1 MKRGLKAGKKHSGGF
16 GLNVFS
22 DDELNEIHLATMEVL
37 KSTGVFVEDAEALE
51 VFDGGGA
58 IVDLKNK
65 IVKIPPHVVEDAI
78 RSAPSTFHAFGRI
91 PESDIVL
98 EDTRISFTNFGEG
111 IMFVDPYTNDLR
123 DTTKA
128 DIEKASR
135 LIDYLEHVETYERC
149 MCSHD
154 QAPRVQALHNAEAS
168 LTNTTKHH
176 WLGPVN
182 RYQAKKIVEMLV
194 AISGS
199 KKNLRE
205 RPLLSFVSCPVSPLK
220 LPKDHCEIIMEAALN
235 GLGLNVIGMAMSG
248 GSSPVHLAGT
258 LVSQNCEVLSSLVLN
273 QLVCKGSPFV
283 YGSST
288 CTIDLRRATA
298 AVGSPELAMISAA
311 VARLARYYSLPCFVA
326 GG

>member
-1 MKRGLKAGKKHSGGF
+1 MKRSLKAGNRPSAGF
-16 GLNVFS
+16 GLSVFT
-22 DDELNEIHLATMEVL
+22 DDELDKIHLATLEVL
-37 KSTGVFVEDAEALE
+37 KSTGVYVENETARE

-58 IVDLKNK
+58 IINRKK
-65 IVKIPPHVVEDAI
+65 GIVKFPPHVVEDAI
-78 RSAPSTFHAFGRI
+78 RAAPSIFQAYGRI
-91 PESDIVL
+91 PQSDIVL
-98 EDTRISFTNFGEG
+98 EDNRISFTNFGEG
-111 IMFVDPYTNDLR
+111 IMFVDPQTGELR

-135 LIDYLEHVETYERC
+135 IIDYLEHVETYERC

-154 QAPRVQALHNAEAS
+154 KHPKVQALHNAEAS

-182 RYQAKKIVEMLV
+182 AYQARRIVEMLV
-194 AISGS
+194 AIAGS
-199 KKNLRE
+199 KEQLRE
-205 RPLLSFVSCPVSPLK
+205 RPLLTFASCPVSPLK
-220 LPKDHCEIIMEAALN
+220 LPKDHCDIIMEAAKN

-248 GSSPVHLAGT
+248 GSSPIHLAGT
-258 LVSQNCEVLSSLVLN
+258 LVTQNCEVLSSLVLN

-288 CTIDLRRATA
+288 CAMDLRRATA
-298 AVGSPELAMISAA
+298 SVGSPELAMISAA
-311 VARLARYYSLPCFVA
+311 VARLAKYYSLPCFVA

>member
-1 MKRGLKAGKKHSGGF
+1 MIRGLKAGKRHSGGF
-16 GLNVFS
+16 GLNVFT
-22 DDELNEIHLATMEVL
+22 DDEVNEIHLATLEVL
-37 KSTGVFVEDAEALE
+37 KSTGVFVENEEAVA
-51 VFDGGGA
+51 VFDSGGA
-58 IVDLKNK
+58 IVDQKNK

-78 RSAPSTFHAFGRI
+78 RTAPATFHAYGRI

-98 EDTRISFTNFGEG
+98 EDNRVSFTNFGEG
-111 IMFVDPYTNDLR
+111 IIFVDPYTGEHR
-123 DTTKA
+123 DTTKS

-135 LIDYLEHVETYERC
+135 IIDYLPHVETYERC

-154 QAPRVQALHNAEAS
+154 KPPEVQAMHNAEAS

-182 RYQAKKIVEMLV
+182 SYQAKKIVDMLV
-194 AISGS
+194 AIVGS
-199 KKNLRE
+199 TEKLRE
-205 RPLLSFVSCPVSPLK
+205 RPLLSFVTCPVSPLK
-220 LPKDHCEIIMEAALN
+220 LPKDHCDIIMEAARN

-273 QLVCKGSPFV
+273 QMVCKGSPFV
-283 YGSST
+283 YGGST
-288 CTIDLRRATA
+288 CPMDLRRATA
-298 AVGSPELAMISAA
+298 SVGSPELAMISAG
-311 VARLARYYSLPCFVA
+311 VARISQHYKLPCFLA

>member
-1 MKRGLKAGKKHSGGF
+1 MKRSLKAGKRHSGGF
-16 GLNVFS
+16 GLNVFT
-22 DDELNEIHLATMEVL
+22 DDELYEIHLATLEVL
-37 KSTGVFVEDAEALE
+37 KGTGVYVENEKALE
-51 VFDGGGA
+51 IFDGGGA
-58 IVDLKNK
+58 IVNPKNG

-78 RSAPSTFHAFGRI
+78 RAAPSTFHAYGRI

-98 EDTRISFTNFGEG
+98 EANRISFTNFGEG
-111 IMFVDPYTNDLR
+111 IRFVDPKTGELK

-135 LIDYLEHVETYERC
+135 IIDYLEHVETYERC

-154 QAPRVQALHNAEAS
+154 KPPEVQALHNAEAS

-182 RYQAKKIVEMLV
+182 AYQSRRIVEMLV
-194 AISGS
+194 AIAGS
-199 KKNLRE
+199 NEQLRE
-205 RPLLSFVSCPVSPLK
+205 RPFLTFVSCPVSPLK
-220 LPKDHCEIIMEAALN
+220 LPKDHCDIIMEAAQN

-248 GSSPVHLAGT
+248 GSSPIHLAGT

-288 CTIDLRRATA
+288 CAMDLRRATA
-298 AVGSPELAMISAA
+298 SVGSPELAMISAA

>member
-1 MKRGLKAGKKHSGGF
+1 MKRTLKAGKRHSGGF
-16 GLNVFS
+16 GLNVFT
-22 DDELNEIHLATMEVL
+22 DDELYEIHLATLEVM
-37 KSTGVFVEDAEALE
+37 KNTGVFVEDQDAREI
-51 VFDGGGA
+51 FDGGGA
-58 IVDLKNK
+58 EVDHNNR
-65 IVKIPPHVVEDAI
+65 IVKIPSHVVEDAI
-78 RSAPSTFHAFGRI
+78 RSAPSSFHAYGRI
-91 PESDIVL
+91 PESDIIL
-98 EDTRISFTNFGEG
+98 EDKRVSFTNFGEG
-111 IMFVDPYTNDLR
+111 IMFIDPQTGELR

-128 DIEKASR
+128 DIELAATI
-135 LIDYLEHVETYERC
+135 IDYLPHVETYERC

-154 QAPRVQALHNAEAS
+154 KPPQVQALHNAEAS
-168 LTNTTKHH
+168 LTHTTKHH

-182 RYQAKKIVEMLV
+182 RYQARKIVEMLI
-194 AISGS
+194 AIAGS
-199 KKNLRE
+199 QEKLRK

-220 LPKDHCEIIMEAALN
+220 LPKDHCEIIMEAAQN

-273 QLVCKGSPFV
+273 QLVRKGSPFV

-288 CTIDLRRATA
+288 CAMDLQRATA